1 MSLQAFANEPRL
13 SFAVP
18 MERAKSCVEAPFVK
32 ITGVRD
38 YRDRYILRALQEEAK
53 GADPGFPLL
62 EPSKQKAKI
71 VWVDSTELLEPAGYY
86 IYEDGHPHR
95 HFSALGVVWY
105 PTTFHQV
112 YVRPEMRHH
121 GIATIMFEDFIS
133 HTKDETICIES
144 PKSESRSLL
153 RKLGYEETERSYQMW
168 EMLEGLSFWEP
179 LGKKDELT
187 VNAARKERHGYYV
200 WSVEERIGL
209 SEYR

>member
-1 MSLQAFANEPRL
+1 MSLQAYAHEPRL
-13 SFAVP
+13 SFAIP
-18 MERAKSCVEAPFVK
+18 LEKANSSLEAPQVK

-53 GADPGFPLL
+53 AADPGFPLL
-62 EPSKQKAKI
+62 DPSKQKAKI
-71 VWVDSTELLEPAGYY
+71 VWVEASELLEPAGYY

-121 GIATIMFEDFIS
+121 GVATTMFADFIAYA
-133 HTKDETICIES
+133 KDGTICVES
-144 PKSESRSLL
+144 PKNESRLL
-153 RKLGYEETERSYQMW
+153 LKKLGYVETERSYQMW

-179 LGKKDELT
+179 HEDKDELT
-187 VNAARKERHGYYV
+187 VGAAKRERQGYYV
-200 WSVEERIGL
+200 WSEEERVGL